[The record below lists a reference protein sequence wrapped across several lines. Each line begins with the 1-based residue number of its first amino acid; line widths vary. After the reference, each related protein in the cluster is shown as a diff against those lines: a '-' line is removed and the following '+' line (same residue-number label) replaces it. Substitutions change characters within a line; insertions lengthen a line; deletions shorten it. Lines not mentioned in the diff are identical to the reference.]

1 MMAFTAMLS
10 ELYDAFRRKVGAD
23 EAPAKATV
31 EDARLRS
38 IDGKIDTLSHTMD
51 QRLDALSERFDVV
64 SQPSEGLSHVMDQ
77 RFGAFELRH
86 KPGLLILRKRTSNL
100 THHHAGR
107 VVGVG
112 EVIAICRQHSHVAFD
127 Q

>member
-1 MMAFTAMLS
+1 MLS
-10 ELYDAFRRKVGAD
+10 ELYDAFRRRVGAD

-86 KPGLLILRKRTSNL
+86 TE
-100 THHHAGR
+100 A
-107 VVGVG
+107 
-112 EVIAICRQHSHVAFD
+112 
-127 Q
+127 